1 MSEKKMF
8 LSLALFFYLLAPT
21 VVFAQEPVPVPVEI
35 SSQKVVAE
43 GKVWFMHKVV
53 KGQTLYSI
61 SRAYGVTVNDISV
74 TNNITANGIQ
84 DGQIIKIPAAAMQQ
98 GQQKATPAQQK
109 ETPVQQ
115 KETPVQQK
123 ETPVQQKETPPQKQ
137 DDRFIRH
144 RVQRGETLSSLSRQ
158 YGVPLRELKRANKG
172 LLYPREGDYLLIP
185 RRKITET
192 KIQNR
197 PVRVTDTVN
206 PALQVDRDSA
216 DSETDILADVI
227 ETSVIKELSGSLRV
241 EVMLPFYLYE
251 NSDRISV
258 DSSRVDSKGKKIF
271 RELLKHDDWIYD
283 ASLPFIEM
291 YEGMLIAV
299 DSLRSLG
306 LEVELNVSDTGAD
319 TSTVDWLISSGRLR
333 NADLIIGPVYS
344 YNLERIAS
352 YAATYGI
359 PVVSPVQLRNQNI
372 LDGKPNLFRVCPSTR
387 VAQDLIVREVAAHK
401 SSNVI
406 FIYSDSLMIDPL
418 TSAFWEKLRTALTDD
433 TDAGT
438 TLLTE
443 HYYTGVV
450 PRYNTY
456 RGVANLETMMKSDM
470 ENIIIL
476 ATVLTPKVSAALS
489 SLHTLSRRYDIK
501 VLGYPELG
509 TLETID
515 LRYYYDLQMM
525 IPSESYIDYT
535 RESTRAF
542 LDMFR
547 KKFRTEPPAESF
559 AWRGF
564 DMAYYFI
571 GGLALEGRAFLQ
583 SPGSF
588 NPSLLSHDFG
598 FRRDTT
604 GDGFDNWNM
613 FLLQYKKDMSVSIKM
628 LEDSTFINSP
638 SLFTRSSEILNR

>member
-1 MSEKKMF
+1 MSEKKYI
-8 LSLALFFYLLAPT
+8 LSLALLFCLLTPA
-21 VVFAQEPVPVPVEI
+21 VVFAQEPVLVPVEI

-43 GKVWFMHKVV
+43 GKVWYMHKVV

-61 SRAYGVTVNDISV
+61 SRAYGVSVNDISV
-74 TNNITANGIQ
+74 ANGITSNGIR
-84 DGQIIKIPAAAMQQ
+84 DGQIIKIPASTMQQ
-98 GQQKATPAQQK
+98 VQQKTTPAQQK
-109 ETPVQQ
+109 EVSVPQN
-115 KETPVQQK
+115 ETPTQQNGTQVRQN
-123 ETPVQQKETPPQKQ
+123 EIPAQPQ

-144 RVQRGETLSSLSRQ
+144 RVQRGETLSSISRQ
-158 YGVPLRELKRANKG
+158 YGLPLRDLKRANKG
-172 LLYPREGDYLLIP
+172 LLYPREGEYLMIP
-185 RRKITET
+185 RHKITEA

-197 PVRVTDTVN
+197 QERVTDTVK
-206 PALQVDRDSA
+206 PVLEVDRDSA
-216 DSETDILADVI
+216 VMETGSLPDVV
-227 ETSVIKELSGSLRV
+227 ETSVIKELRGSLRV
-241 EVMLPFYLYE
+241 EVMLPFYLSE
-251 NSDRISV
+251 NNDRITV
-258 DSSRVDSKGKKIF
+258 DSSRVDSKGKKIY
-271 RELLKHDDWIYD
+271 REVLKQDDWIYD

-291 YEGMLIAV
+291 YEGMLVAV

-319 TSTVDWLISSGRLR
+319 TSTVDRLISSGRLR

-352 YAATYGI
+352 YAAAYGI

-372 LDGKPNLFRVCPSTR
+372 LYGRPNLFRVCPSSR
-387 VAQDLIVREVAAHK
+387 VAQDVIVREVAAHQG
-401 SSNVI
+401 SNVI
-406 FIYSDSLMIDPL
+406 FLYSDSLMIDPL
-418 TSAFWEKLRTALTDD
+418 TSAFWEKLRTAIIRE

-438 TLLTE
+438 TLLTD
-443 HYYTGVV
+443 HYYTGIV
-450 PRYNTY
+450 PRYDTY
-456 RGVANLETMMKSDM
+456 RGVATLETMMKSDR
-470 ENIIIL
+470 ENIVIL
-476 ATVLTPKVSAALS
+476 ATILTPKVSAALS
-489 SLHTLSRRYDIK
+489 TLHTLSRRYDIK

-535 RESTRAF
+535 RESTRVF
-542 LDMFR
+542 LNTFR

-613 FLLQYKKDMSVSIKM
+613 FLLQYKKDMSVSIKI
-628 LEDSTFINSP
+628 LEDSTFIQSP
-638 SLFTRSSEILNR
+638 SPFTRRPEILNR

>member
-1 MSEKKMF
+1 MSEKKIF
-8 LSLALFFYLLAPT
+8 LSLALFFFLLAHP
-21 VVFAQEPVPVPVEI
+21 VVFAQETVPVPVEI
-35 SSQKVVAE
+35 SSQKIVAE
-43 GKVWFMHKVV
+43 GKVWFMHRVV

-74 TNNITANGIQ
+74 ANNITANGIR
-84 DGQIIKIPAAAMQQ
+84 DGQILKIPAVVLQQ
-98 GQQKATPAQQK
+98 GQQKV
-109 ETPVQQ
+109 TPVQQ
-115 KETPVQQK
+115 KEVSAPQKQTPVQQM
-123 ETPVQQKETPPQKQ
+123 ETPARLIETPAQQQ

-144 RVQRGETLSSLSRQ
+144 LVGKGETLSSLSRQ
-158 YGVPLRELKRANKG
+158 YGVSVRELKKANKG
-172 LLYPREGDYLLIP
+172 LFYPREGEYLLIP
-185 RRKITET
+185 RQKIREN

-197 PVRVTDTVN
+197 PERVTDTVK
-206 PALQVDRDSA
+206 PALQVDRDSTE
-216 DSETDILADVI
+216 SETGILADAVV
-227 ETSVIKELSGSLRV
+227 TSVIKELRGSLRV
-241 EVMLPFYLYE
+241 EVLLPFYLTE
-251 NSDRISV
+251 NSVRRTV
-258 DSSRVDSKGKKIF
+258 DSSRIDSNGKKIF
-271 RELLKHDDWIYD
+271 REALKQEDWIYD

-319 TSTVDWLISSGRLR
+319 TSTVDRLISSGRLR
-333 NADLIIGPVYS
+333 NADLIFGPVYS

-372 LDGKPNLFRVCPSTR
+372 LDARPNLFRVCPSTR
-387 VAQDLIVREVAAHK
+387 VAQDVIVREVAAHK
-401 SSNVI
+401 GSNVI
-406 FIYSDSLMIDPL
+406 FLYSDSLMIDPQ
-418 TSAFWEKLRTALTDD
+418 TAGFWEKLRTALKGE

-438 TLLTE
+438 TLLRE
-443 HYYTGVV
+443 HYYTGFV
-450 PRYNTY
+450 PRYDMY
-456 RGVANLETMMKSDM
+456 RGVASLETMMKADR

-476 ATVLTPKVSAALS
+476 ATELSPKVSTALS
-489 SLHTLSRRYDIK
+489 TLHTLSRRYDII

-542 LDMFR
+542 LDTFR

-588 NPSLLSHDFG
+588 NPSLVSHDFG
-598 FRRDTT
+598 FRRDST

-613 FLLQYKKDMSVSIKM
+613 FLLQYKKDMSVSVK
-628 LEDSTFINSP
+628 LQEDSTVIGSP
-638 SLFTRSSEILNR
+638 SPFMRSSEIFKR

>member
-1 MSEKKMF
+1 MSEKKIF
-8 LSLALFFYLLAPT
+8 LSLAIFFCLLAPL
-21 VVFAQEPVPVPVEI
+21 VVIAQEPVPVEI

-61 SRAYGVTVNDISV
+61 SRAYGVTVNDI
-74 TNNITANGIQ
+74 TTANTITANGIQ
-84 DGQIIKIPAAAMQQ
+84 DGQIIKIPAATIQQ
-98 GQQKATPAQQK
+98 GQQKVTPAQQK
-109 ETPVQQ
+109 ESSTPQKQTPVQQ
-115 KETPVQQK
+115 YEAPVRQNEAPVQQ
-123 ETPVQQKETPPQKQ
+123 Q

-144 RVQRGETLSSLSRQ
+144 LVGRGETLSSLSRQ
-158 YGVPLRELKRANKG
+158 YGVSVRELKKANKG
-172 LLYPREGDYLLIP
+172 LFYPREGEYLLIP
-185 RRKITET
+185 RQKIKENR
-192 KIQNR
+192 IQNR
-197 PVRVTDTVN
+197 PERMTDTVKQV
-206 PALQVDRDSA
+206 LQIDMDSTE
-216 DSETDILADVI
+216 SETGILADAV
-227 ETSVIKELSGSLRV
+227 ETTVIKELRGFLRV
-241 EVMLPFYLYE
+241 EVLLPFYLNE
-251 NSDRISV
+251 NSVRKTV
-258 DSSRVDSKGKKIF
+258 DSSRIDSNGKVIY
-271 RELLKHDDWIYD
+271 REVLKQDDWIYD

-299 DSLRSLG
+299 DSLRSMG

-319 TSTVDWLISSGRLR
+319 TVTVDRLIASGRLS

-372 LDGKPNLFRVCPSTR
+372 LDGRPNLFRVCPSTW
-387 VAQDLIVREVAAHK
+387 VAQDLIVREVAAHQG
-401 SSNVI
+401 SNVI
-406 FIYSDSLMIDPL
+406 FLYSDSLMIDPQ
-418 TSAFWEKLRTALTDD
+418 TAAFWEKLRTALTDD

-443 HYYTGVV
+443 HYYTGVI
-450 PRYNTY
+450 PRYDTN
-456 RGVANLETMMKSDM
+456 RGAANLETMMKADR

-489 SLHTLSRRYDIK
+489 TLHTLSRRYDIK

-542 LDMFR
+542 LDTFR

-571 GGLALEGRAFLQ
+571 GGLALEGRAFLR

-604 GDGFDNWNM
+604 ANGFDNWNM
-613 FLLQYKKDMSVSIKM
+613 FLLQYKKDMSVSVKM
-628 LEDSTFINSP
+628 QEDSPVISLPLPFI
-638 SLFTRSSEILNR
+638 RSSETLNR

>member
-1 MSEKKMF
+1 MSEKKF
-8 LSLALFFYLLAPT
+8 ILSLALFFCLLAPA
-21 VVFAQEPVPVPVEI
+21 VVFAQEPVLVPVEI

-43 GKVWFMHKVV
+43 GKVWYMHKVV

-61 SRAYGVTVNDISV
+61 SRAYGVSVNDISV
-74 TNNITANGIQ
+74 ANGITSNGIR
-84 DGQIIKIPAAAMQQ
+84 DGQIIKIPASTMQQ
-98 GQQKATPAQQK
+98 VQQKTTPAQQK
-109 ETPVQQ
+109 EISAPQN
-115 KETPVQQK
+115 ETPTQPNGTQVRQNENPAQ
-123 ETPVQQKETPPQKQ
+123 PQ

-144 RVQRGETLSSLSRQ
+144 RVQRGETLSSISRQ
-158 YGVPLRELKRANKG
+158 YGLSLRDLKRANKG
-172 LLYPREGDYLLIP
+172 LLYPREGEYLMIP
-185 RRKITET
+185 RRKIAES
-192 KIQNR
+192 KIQNK
-197 PVRVTDTVN
+197 PERVTDTVK
-206 PALQVDRDSA
+206 PALKVDRDSA
-216 DSETDILADVI
+216 VMETGNLPDVV
-227 ETSVIKELSGSLRV
+227 ETSVIKELRGSLRV

-251 NSDRISV
+251 NNDRITI
-258 DSSRVDSKGKKIF
+258 DSSRVDSKGKKIY
-271 RELLKHDDWIYD
+271 REVIKQDDWIYD

-319 TSTVDWLISSGRLR
+319 TSTVDRLISSGRLR

-344 YNLERIAS
+344 YNLERIAA
-352 YAATYGI
+352 YAASYDI

-372 LDGKPNLFRVCPSTR
+372 LVGKPNLFRVCPSTW
-387 VAQDLIVREVAAHK
+387 VAQDVIVREVATHK
-401 SSNVI
+401 GGNVI
-406 FIYSDSLMIDPL
+406 FLYSDSLMIDPL
-418 TSAFWEKLRTALTDD
+418 TSAFWEKLRTAISFD

-450 PRYNTY
+450 PRYDTY
-456 RGVANLETMMKSDM
+456 RGVATLETMMKSDR
-470 ENIIIL
+470 ENIVIL
-476 ATVLTPKVSAALS
+476 ATILTPKVSAALS
-489 SLHTLSRRYDIK
+489 TLHTLSRRYDIK

-535 RESTRAF
+535 RESTRVF
-542 LDMFR
+542 LNTFR

-613 FLLQYKKDMSVSIKM
+613 FLLQYKKDMSVSIKI
-628 LEDSTFINSP
+628 LEDSTFIQSP
-638 SLFTRSSEILNR
+638 SPFTRGPEILNR

>member
-1 MSEKKMF
+1 MSEKRIF
-8 LSLALFFYLLAPT
+8 LYLALFLFPFAHP

-43 GKVWFMHKVV
+43 GKVWFMHRVV

-61 SRAYGVTVNDISV
+61 SRAYGVTVNDITV
-74 TNNITANGIQ
+74 ANNITANGIR
-84 DGQIIKIPAAAMQQ
+84 DGQILKIPAVVLQQ
-98 GQQKATPAQQK
+98 GQQKGTPVQQKEGSASQK

-115 KETPVQQK
+115 KETPVRQN
-123 ETPVQQKETPPQKQ
+123 ETPVRQNETPGQQQ

-144 RVQRGETLSSLSRQ
+144 LVGKGETLSSLSRQ
-158 YGVPLRELKRANKG
+158 YGVSVRELKKANKG
-172 LLYPREGDYLLIP
+172 LFYPREGEYLLIP
-185 RRKITET
+185 RQKIREN
-192 KIQNR
+192 KIQR
-197 PVRVTDTVN
+197 PERVTDTVK
-206 PALQVDRDSA
+206 PVLQVDRDSTE
-216 DSETDILADVI
+216 SKTGILADAVD
-227 ETSVIKELSGSLRV
+227 TSVIKELRGSLRV
-241 EVMLPFYLYE
+241 EVLLPFYLPE
-251 NSDRISV
+251 NSVRRTV
-258 DSSRVDSKGKKIF
+258 DSSRVDSNGKKIY
-271 RELLKHDDWIYD
+271 REAIKQEDWIYD

-319 TSTVDWLISSGRLR
+319 TSTVDRLISSGRLS

-344 YNLERIAS
+344 YNLERIAT

-372 LDGKPNLFRVCPSTR
+372 LEGRPNLFRVCPSAR
-387 VAQDLIVREVAAHK
+387 VAQDVIVREVAAHQG
-401 SSNVI
+401 SNVI
-406 FIYSDSLMIDPL
+406 FLYSDSLMIDPQ
-418 TSAFWEKLRTALTDD
+418 TAGFWGKIRTALTAE

-450 PRYNTY
+450 PRYDMY
-456 RGVANLETMMKSDM
+456 RGVATLETMMKADR

-476 ATVLTPKVSAALS
+476 ATVLSPKVSAALS
-489 SLHTLSRRYDIK
+489 TLHTLSRRYDII

-542 LDMFR
+542 LDTFR

-571 GGLALEGRAFLQ
+571 GGLALEGKAFLQ

-588 NPSLLSHDFG
+588 NPSLVSHDFG
-598 FRRDTT
+598 FRRDST

-613 FLLQYKKDMSVSIKM
+613 FLLQYKKDMSVSVK
-628 LEDSTFINSP
+628 LQEDTAVI
-638 SLFTRSSEILNR
+638 SSDIFNR

>member
-1 MSEKKMF
+1 MCEKRIF
-8 LSLALFFYLLAPT
+8 LYLALFLFLFAHP
-21 VVFAQEPVPVPVEI
+21 VVFAQEPVSVPVEI

-43 GKVWFMHKVV
+43 GKVWFMHRVV

-61 SRAYGVTVNDISV
+61 SRAYGVTVNDITV
-74 TNNITANGIQ
+74 ANNITANGIR
-84 DGQIIKIPAAAMQQ
+84 DGQILKIPAVVLQQ
-98 GQQKATPAQQK
+98 VQQKV
-109 ETPVQQ
+109 TPVQQ
-115 KETPVQQK
+115 KEGTAPQKQTPVQQNQTPVPQN
-123 ETPVQQKETPPQKQ
+123 ETPAQQQ

-144 RVQRGETLSSLSRQ
+144 LVGKGETLSSLSRQ
-158 YGVPLRELKRANKG
+158 YGVSVRELKKANKG
-172 LLYPREGDYLLIP
+172 LFYPREGEYLLIP
-185 RRKITET
+185 RQKIREN
-192 KIQNR
+192 KIQR
-197 PVRVTDTVN
+197 PERVTDTVK
-206 PALQVDRDSA
+206 PVLQVDRDSTE
-216 DSETDILADVI
+216 SETGILADAV
-227 ETSVIKELSGSLRV
+227 ETSVIKELRGSLRV
-241 EVMLPFYLYE
+241 EVLLPFYLPE
-251 NSDRISV
+251 NSVRRTV
-258 DSSRVDSKGKKIF
+258 DSSRVDSNGKKIY
-271 RELLKHDDWIYD
+271 REAIKQEDWIYD

-306 LEVELNVSDTGAD
+306 LKVELNVSDTGAD
-319 TSTVDWLISSGRLR
+319 SSTVDRLISSGRLS

-344 YNLERIAS
+344 YNLERIAT

-359 PVVSPVQLRNQNI
+359 PVVSPVQLRSQNI
-372 LDGKPNLFRVCPSTR
+372 LEGRPNLFRVCPSAR
-387 VAQDLIVREVAAHK
+387 VAQDVIVREVASHQG
-401 SSNVI
+401 SNVI
-406 FIYSDSLMIDPL
+406 FLYSDSVMIDPQ
-418 TSAFWEKLRTALTDD
+418 TAGFWEKLRTALTPE

-438 TLLTE
+438 TILTE

-450 PRYNTY
+450 PRYDMY
-456 RGVANLETMMKSDM
+456 RGVATLENMMKADR

-476 ATVLTPKVSAALS
+476 ATVLSPKVSAALS
-489 SLHTLSRRYDIK
+489 TLHTLSRRYNII

-542 LDMFR
+542 LDTFR

-571 GGLALEGRAFLQ
+571 GGLALEGKAFLQ

-588 NPSLLSHDFG
+588 NPSLVSHDFG
-598 FRRDTT
+598 FRRDST
-604 GDGFDNWNM
+604 DAGFDNWNM
-613 FLLQYKKDMSVSIKM
+613 FLLQYKKDMSVSVK
-628 LEDSTFINSP
+628 LQKDSTVIRSP
-638 SLFTRSSEILNR
+638 SPFIRSSDIFNR